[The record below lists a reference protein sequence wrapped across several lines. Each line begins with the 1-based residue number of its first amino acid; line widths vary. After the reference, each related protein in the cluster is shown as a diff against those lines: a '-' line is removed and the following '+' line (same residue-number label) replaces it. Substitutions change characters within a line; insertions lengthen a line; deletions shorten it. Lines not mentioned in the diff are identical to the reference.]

1 MPAAGSGLTHR
12 NSWKEKSRMIR
23 LSRVAPLSQTLLL
36 TSILFAVASS
46 QIVAGQT
53 RRSAGAAADEEPL
66 FHEYRGIQIGT
77 AADDVRK
84 KLGSPANKSEEQ
96 DFFVF
101 NEKETAQ
108 ILYDKS
114 GKVITISVDFMT
126 GANGVLTPKQL
137 FGGDIEA
144 KADGSIYKMVRYPK
158 AGCWLSYN
166 RTAGNS
172 PLVTVTLQKIEH

>member
-1 MPAAGSGLTHR
+1 
-12 NSWKEKSRMIR
+12 MIR
-23 LSRVAPLSQTLLL
+23 LSRVATLPKTLLI
-36 TSILFAVASS
+36 TSILCAFASS

-53 RRSAGAAADEEPL
+53 RRSGGGTEEGPL
-66 FHEYRGIQIGT
+66 FHEYRGVQIGS

-108 ILYDKS
+108 ILYDKG

-126 GANGVLTPKQL
+126 GADGVLTPKQL

-144 KADGSIYKMVRYPK
+144 KPDGSMYKMVRYPK

-172 PLVTVTLQKIEH
+172 PLVTVTIQKIEH